1 MFLNIFIGLIT
12 VAITVVIQGYGTTY
26 LSKRIVDKLYN
37 LPYDKFNKDTA
48 RILIITS
55 LFLLLLNCSQ
65 AILWAL
71 MYLYVPNMTEFESLE
86 QAIYFSFVTFTTL
99 GYGDITV
106 HTDFRILS
114 GIEAIN
120 GMLLIGWST
129 ALMYATVQAIWKRNW
144 KNEQTKGSN

>member
-1 MFLNIFIGLIT
+1 MLIM
-12 VAITVVIQGYGTTY
+12 
-26 LSKRIVDKLYN
+26 
-37 LPYDKFNKDTA
+37 
-48 RILIITS
+48 TS

-71 MYLYVPNMTEFESLE
+71 MYFYVPNMTEFESLE

-129 ALMYATVQAIWKRNW
+129 ALMYATMQEIWKRNW
-144 KNEQTKGSN
+144 KNEQTKGSD

>member
-26 LSKRIVDKLYN
+26 LSKRLVDKLYK
-37 LPYDKFNKDTA
+37 LPYDKFNRDTA
-48 RILIITS
+48 RILIMTS

-71 MYLYVPNMTEFESLE
+71 MYFYVPNMTEFESLE

-120 GMLLIGWST
+120 GMLIIGWST
-129 ALMYATVQAIWKRNW
+129 ALMYSTMQAIWKRNW
-144 KNEQTKGSN
+144 KNEQTKGSD

>member
-1 MFLNIFIGLIT
+1 MFLNIFIGLIM
-12 VAITVVIQGYGTTY
+12 VAITVVIQAYGTTR
-26 LSKRIVDKLYN
+26 LLKRLADKLYK
-37 LPYDKFNKDTA
+37 LPYDKFNNQAT
-48 RILIITS
+48 IVLIVTS

-71 MYLYVPNMTEFESLE
+71 MYFYIPNITEFESLE
-86 QAIYFSFVTFTTL
+86 QAVYFSFVTFTTL

-129 ALMYATVQAIWKRNW
+129 ALIYATMQAIWKRNW
-144 KNEQTKGSN
+144 KNEHTKGSN

>member
-99 GYGDITV
+99 GYGDLTIQTN
-106 HTDFRILS
+106 FRILS

-129 ALMYATVQAIWKRNW
+129 ALMYATMQEIWKRNW
-144 KNEQTKGSN
+144 KNKKPKGSN